1 MGDVMVA
8 VDDTPIDQV
17 RFLYPNG
24 CCLLTERDH
33 QRVVITVQRDSSRM
47 QIPVTLRPFQGVAP
61 GIAYDP
67 TPTAGQLEVRRRWLA
82 RRE

>member
-1 MGDVMVA
+1 MVA

-67 TPTAGQLEVRRRWLA
+67 APTAGQLEVRRRWLA